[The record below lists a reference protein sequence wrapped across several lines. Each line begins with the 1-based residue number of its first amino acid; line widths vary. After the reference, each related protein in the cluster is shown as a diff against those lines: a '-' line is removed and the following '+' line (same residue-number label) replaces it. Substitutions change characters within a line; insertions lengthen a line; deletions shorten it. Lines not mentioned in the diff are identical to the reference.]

1 MDFIVKGMSCAA
13 CSARV
18 EKAVSSLDGV
28 SDVTVSLLTN
38 SMKVDGTVTPDSV
51 IAAVEKAGYQ
61 AFVSS
66 GKRASSYVNQTESEA
81 VLKDTETKML
91 RNRLISSLIL
101 LIPLMYI
108 SMGHGMFGFPL
119 PEVLLFRRGS
129 QQLSPTG
136 RSWILKPLC
145 RRY

>member
-1 MDFIVKGMSCAA
+1 MKKYDVTGMSCAA

-28 SDVTVSLLTN
+28 SEVTVSLLTN

-108 SMGHGMFGFPL
+108 SMGHTMWGWPL
-119 PEVLLFRRGS
+119 PKFFDGNCIANGLVQLLH
-129 QQLSPTG
+129 QQT
-136 RSWILKPLC
+136 W
-145 RRY
+145 